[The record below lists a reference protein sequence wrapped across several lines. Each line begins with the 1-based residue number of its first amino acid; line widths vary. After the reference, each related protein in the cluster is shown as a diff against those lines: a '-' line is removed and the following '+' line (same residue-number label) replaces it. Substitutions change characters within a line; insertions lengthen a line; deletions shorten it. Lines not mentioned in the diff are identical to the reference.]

1 MQAVELELF
10 KKALCDARDR
20 GARLKCIIEIT
31 NENIDYCKKLMELVE
46 IRHLDDLKPNFI
58 LNKTKCLAITTTT
71 TAMQERKTLPQIMH
85 IDIMQIVEQYHQIF
99 DTLWNKTTT
108 TSAQDRIKEIEGRR
122 FKPFTLDIIQDP
134 KCAESLIIA
143 QIQQA
148 RSEVLIAASSILDL
162 EHLAIIG
169 LVDSIKQA
177 ERRGV
182 SIMILHS
189 EEEQESRNDG
199 AARSQLISDIKRG
212 AQIKSISGIHG
223 IILLIDNS
231 KVLTMSDKDD
241 GLASIAVYSDNK
253 SLAKNFGSLLDSL
266 WNETEMLESII
277 VAKDNLADLN
287 KQLAEANEQL
297 KIHARMQRE
306 FIDVA
311 AHELRTPIQSILG
324 HAELLEEDTI
334 AEEGGE
340 TTTVGREGGG
350 VGEIGSNI
358 NNKRN
363 SLKAIIRNAKR
374 LEQLSQLILDVT
386 KIENK
391 SLNLRKELL
400 NLNDVILTAI
410 DDLIVYT
417 VKDPYKKDNYTKL
430 RYEPIENDVF
440 VDADKSRLTQVIFN
454 LLRNAVKFTKE
465 GTITIKAEKKE
476 DHVLVSIKDTG
487 SGIDP
492 EIIPRLFT
500 KFATKSNEGTG
511 LGLFISSHC

>member
-1 MQAVELELF
+1 
-10 KKALCDARDR
+10 
-20 GARLKCIIEIT
+20 
-31 NENIDYCKKLMELVE
+31 MELVE

-71 TAMQERKTLPQIMH
+71 TAMQERKTLPQIVH

-189 EEEQESRNDG
+189 EEEQESRNDR
-199 AARSQLISDIKRG
+199 AARSQLIPDIKRS

-277 VAKDNLADLN
+277 VAK
-287 KQLAEANEQL
+287 
-297 KIHARMQRE
+297 
-306 FIDVA
+306 
-311 AHELRTPIQSILG
+311 
-324 HAELLEEDTI
+324 
-334 AEEGGE
+334 
-340 TTTVGREGGG
+340 
-350 VGEIGSNI
+350 
-358 NNKRN
+358 
-363 SLKAIIRNAKR
+363 
-374 LEQLSQLILDVT
+374 
-386 KIENK
+386 
-391 SLNLRKELL
+391 
-400 NLNDVILTAI
+400 
-410 DDLIVYT
+410 
-417 VKDPYKKDNYTKL
+417 
-430 RYEPIENDVF
+430 
-440 VDADKSRLTQVIFN
+440 
-454 LLRNAVKFTKE
+454 
-465 GTITIKAEKKE
+465 IKCA
-476 DHVLVSIKDTG
+476 
-487 SGIDP
+487 
-492 EIIPRLFT
+492 
-500 KFATKSNEGTG
+500 
-511 LGLFISSHC
+511 